1 MKRLTALMAVGAMTI
16 VLAACGQQAKQPEVK
31 ATEQAAPAPAAAA
44 EAAAPAEAPAE
55 GKAAGATT
63 QE

>member
-31 ATEQAAPAPAAAA
+31 ATEQPAPAAAA

-55 GKAAGATT
+55 GKAAGATN